1 MTCSGGLYFGG
12 LGSTLTVDGAC
23 SVFLGLKSWMFLNG
37 FLT

>member
-12 LGSTLTVDGAC
+12 LDSTLIVGGAC
-23 SVFLGLKSWMFLNG
+23 SVFLGLQSWMFLNG